1 MAIATGVVLACL
13 AVARTHGVNEVEVAI
28 FHEIQRLPPW
38 SAGAWHV
45 LAWFGF
51 WPGIAAG
58 AGLALYFGR
67 VRMAVAVA
75 WGGVIAWA
83 IVLVL
88 HEIVGARVVPV
99 ELLDG
104 VGRGPGPEGFRFPS
118 LHAGVIA
125 AVATSAG
132 PYVTRAERRAS
143 ALLVVAVAVADVYL
157 GDSLPLGSF
166 AGVVLGWGVG
176 TMVHLALGA
185 PGRRAAEPSVQV
197 ALRRFGIVPVSL
209 VRART
214 PLLRPQLYDV
224 TTTDGERLQVKVIR
238 HLHRLAGP
246 GHRIR
251 RVLASLEVDPEPA
264 LSSPRHE
271 VSHEAYITLLAERAG
286 VGTLPVLLAGE
297 IEHGPPFLVHR
308 HVDGTRLCDLAPEA
322 VDDGHLDAMWAAVR
336 ALGAA
341 RIVHH
346 DLQAK
351 NILIDDVGGVRITD
365 FTFGR
370 VVGPQSRNVQD
381 VAELLVSLTAVVG
394 VERAVAS
401 AIRALPA
408 RAVRETL
415 PYLHSVALPRRF
427 RRQLIDGTTL
437 VRLRETVAEQLDCDV
452 PPFRSPVRPTTLAIL
467 AAGGLAVYLLLP
479 ELSSFAAV
487 RSLIASAHADWLA
500 LTVVTG
506 LLAVLAS
513 GLTILGSAQQS
524 LPVLRT
530 LAVQLAAAFTGRTT
544 VAALGYYTIHLSFL
558 SRLGVRRTDAVG
570 ILLLNRT
577 ATVVVTGVATLVG
590 ILVIGKAVPLGH
602 LSVPGWLLMVA
613 GGVLVLAVAFLV
625 SPYGRR
631 RVWRPAQAMVRQ
643 LLRTTVPT
651 LRQPVRAVQLVVG
664 EIGFLAFSAL
674 GLATTLSALG
684 VTYDLGAVLAVFIV
698 ASTLGQ
704 LLPTPGGLGAVEGAL
719 VAGLT
724 AIGIAPADAVAATLT
739 ARVLTF
745 WLPVLPGIAAFRV
758 LQHHGVV

>member
-1 MAIATGVVLACL
+1 MAIATGVVLGCL
-13 AVARTHGVNEVEVAI
+13 AIARTPGVNEVEAAI
-28 FHEIQRLPPW
+28 FHELQRLPDW

-45 LAWFGF
+45 LTWFGF

-58 AGLALYFGR
+58 AGLALYLGR

-83 IVLVL
+83 LVLVL
-88 HEIVGARVVPV
+88 HQLVGARVVPP

-104 VGRGPGPEGFRFPS
+104 VTRGPGPQGFLFPS
-118 LHAGVIA
+118 LHAGIIA

-132 PYVTRAERRAS
+132 PYVTRVERRAS
-143 ALLVVAVAVADVYL
+143 AVLVAAVAVADVFL
-157 GDSLPLGSF
+157 GDSLPLGTF

-176 TMVHLALGA
+176 TLVHLTFGA
-185 PGRRAAEPSVQV
+185 PGRRAAEPSVQI
-197 ALRRFGIVPVSL
+197 ALRRFGIVPVNL
-209 VRART
+209 VRAKT
-214 PLLRPQLYDV
+214 QLFRPQLYDV
-224 TTTDGERLQVKVIR
+224 TTADGHRLQVKVVR

-246 GHRIR
+246 GHRVR
-251 RVLASLEVDPEPA
+251 RILASLEVDPEPA
-264 LSSPRHE
+264 LSTPRHE

-297 IEHGPPFLVHR
+297 IEHGPPFLVRH
-308 HVDGTRLCDLAPEA
+308 HVDGSTLRDLSPHA
-322 VDDGHLDAMWAAVR
+322 VEDAQLDAIWAAVR

-346 DLQAK
+346 DLQAT
-351 NILIDDVGGVRITD
+351 NILIDDAGTVRITD

-394 VERAVAS
+394 VERAVDS
-401 AIRALPA
+401 AIRGLPA
-408 RAVRETL
+408 KVARDAL
-415 PYLHSVALPRRF
+415 PYLHSVALPARF
-427 RRQLIDGTTL
+427 RRQLADGVTL
-437 VRLRETVAEQLDCDV
+437 VRLREALAAQLDCEV
-452 PPFRSPVRPTTLAIL
+452 PPFRSPVRPATVAVL

-479 ELSSFAAV
+479 ELSGLAAV
-487 RSLIASAHADWLA
+487 RSVIEGAHRDWLA
-500 LTVVTG
+500 ATIVCG

-513 GLTILGSAQQS
+513 GLTIIGSARQS

-544 VAALGYYTIHLSFL
+544 VAALGYYTIHLSFFA
-558 SRLGVRRTDAVG
+558 RLGLSRTDAVG
-570 ILLLNRT
+570 VLLLNRA

-590 ILVIGKAVPLGH
+590 ILVIGNAVPVGE
-602 LSVPGWLLMVA
+602 LSVPWWAWVVA
-613 GGVLVLAVAFLV
+613 AAVVVIVVAFLV
-625 SPYGRR
+625 SPLGRA
-631 RVWRPAQAMVRQ
+631 RVWRPARSVLRQ
-643 LLRTTVPT
+643 LLHTTVPT
-651 LRQPVRAVQLVVG
+651 MRKPVRAAQLILG
-664 EIGFLAFSAL
+664 EVAFLALSAL

-684 VTYDLGAVLAVFIV
+684 VTYDLWAVIAVFIV
-698 ASTLGQ
+698 GSTLGQ

-724 AIGIAPADAVAATLT
+724 AIGIPPTDAVAATLT
-739 ARVLTF
+739 ARVLMF
-745 WLPVLPGIAAFRV
+745 WLPVLPGIAAFRL